1 MENNLKKQR
10 PQSSIS
16 QHHLPNLT
24 HRKSKVS
31 YPKITST
38 RDINRNDYN
47 PHKVFIPK
55 LESENIYKNNIDLK
69 QTIND
74 LNKKI
79 DFLKANNQKLS
90 LIISKKDKE
99 IDELTNQVI
108 LKNKELVTK
117 EKKERQK
124 EKGNADKGNTPN
136 KNDKKNINK
145 VNNFEK
151 DLQLKK
157 LYNEISL
164 VKEKYNKAIIEIRN
178 KEEEILNLRRNK
190 NLTDYNE
197 LRIRNEVLTQEFDKL
212 REMYLLSLDMNKK
225 NENFGRNENIL
236 KAEIQTQHDI
246 ITELKSEID
255 LFSLERK
262 QMNDTITDLKNKL
275 ELAYNNSKF
284 MKNEKNKIEKKYKKN
299 IKEQVL
305 QKENEEEKQ
314 QMTTKINK
322 LEEKLRHY
330 MLIATKNNNYGT
342 NSNNKEEKFQ
352 SKNNKNKNDND
363 GTSAIIISGGKKN
376 GITTRTVHPEENYDS
391 KTLLMQS
398 IITELTNEKKELLD
412 KIKMYEE
419 QINQTKIDNNSNNN
433 NLNKE
438 SNLSSQPQNNIN
450 NSSNLLKTTEEIL
463 IADNNQNKIPNDNN
477 QNQISNDN
485 NQNQISNDNNQNQI
499 SNEVNQS
506 QIPNDNNQSQIP
518 NDNNQN
524 QIPNDNN
531 QNQILNDDDKKKEVE
546 NENTSKEEIKFD
558 DILSLNFE
566 YNNINSTNAKDLFN
580 PIFSQF
586 ENEDKNSDTYK
597 ESILS
602 SLVNEISLKLNCNT
616 KEDEKKEIHQN
627 IQLLIEQDENLEDN
641 FYILFDDVINHNEE
655 ARKTKDNEYESI
667 IKEKFMEEN
676 NKSSIEEIINNNE
689 NKIRIDHFY
698 DILYEKNIKLE
709 KKVFLYLCYKLKT
722 KDCNSLY
729 DIETKDLSNY
739 IN

>member
-1 MENNLKKQR
+1 MESNLRNNR

-16 QHHLPNLT
+16 LRHLPNLT
-24 HRKSKVS
+24 HRKPKVS

-38 RDINRNDYN
+38 KDINRNDYN
-47 PHKVFIPK
+47 PHKTFIPK

-124 EKGNADKGNTPN
+124 EKRNNNKEKSPN
-136 KNDKKNINK
+136 KKDKKNITK
-145 VNNFEK
+145 ENNFEK

-178 KEEEILNLRRNK
+178 KEDEILNLRRNK

-197 LRIRNEVLTQEFDKL
+197 LRIKNEVLTKEFDKL

-246 ITELKSEID
+246 IIELKNEIE

-284 MKNEKNKIEKKYKKN
+284 MKNEKEKIEKRYKKSL
-299 IKEQVL
+299 KEQVL
-305 QKENEEEKQ
+305 QKEYEEEKH
-314 QMTTKINK
+314 QMNTQIKK
-322 LEEKLRHY
+322 LKDKLDQY
-330 MLIATKNNNYGT
+330 MLYAAKNNDYGD
-342 NSNNKEEKFQ
+342 NSNNKGKKVE
-352 SKNNKNKNDND
+352 SKNKNQDNKYSNVNE
-363 GTSAIIISGGKKN
+363 GTNAIIIRGGKKG
-376 GITTRTVHPEENYDS
+376 GITTSTVHPEENYDS

-419 QINQTKIDNNSNNN
+419 QISQINQTKIDNNSNNN
-433 NLNKE
+433 LNKE
-438 SNLSSQPQNNIN
+438 NNSSSQPQNNIN
-450 NSSNLLKTTEEIL
+450 NSNNLLKTTEEIL
-463 IADNNQNKIPNDNN
+463 IA
-477 QNQISNDN
+477 
-485 NQNQISNDNNQNQI
+485 
-499 SNEVNQS
+499 
-506 QIPNDNNQSQIP
+506 
-518 NDNNQN
+518 DNNQN

-531 QNQILNDDDKKKEVE
+531 QNQILNDNNQNQILNDNDKKDEVK
-546 NENTSKEEIKFD
+546 NENASKEEIKFD

-580 PIFSQF
+580 PIFVQF

-602 SLVNEISLKLNCNT
+602 SLVNEISLKLNCDT

-627 IQLLIEQDENLEDN
+627 IQLLIEQDESLEDN
-641 FYILFDDVINHNEE
+641 FYIIFDDVINHNEE
-655 ARKTKDNEYESI
+655 ARKAKDNEYESI

-676 NKSSIEEIINNNE
+676 NKSSIEEIINNNQ
-689 NKIRIDHFY
+689 NKIRIDLFY

>member
-1 MENNLKKQR
+1 MENNLKNNR
-10 PQSSIS
+10 PLSSIS
-16 QHHLPNLT
+16 LRHLPNLT
-24 HRKSKVS
+24 HRKPKVS

-38 RDINRNDYN
+38 RDINRNDFN
-47 PHKVFIPK
+47 PHKTFIPK

-124 EKGNADKGNTPN
+124 EKRNLDKEKIAN

-145 VNNFEK
+145 INNFEK

-157 LYNEISL
+157 IYNEISL

-178 KEEEILNLRRNK
+178 KEEEILNLKRNK
-190 NLTDYNE
+190 NFTDYNE
-197 LRIRNEVLTQEFDKL
+197 LRIRNEVLTKEFDKL

-246 ITELKSEID
+246 ITELKNEID

-284 MKNEKNKIEKKYKKN
+284 MKNEKDKIEKRYKKN
-299 IKEQVL
+299 IKEKVL
-305 QKENEEEKQ
+305 QKEYEEEKL
-314 QMTTKINK
+314 QMTTKIKK
-322 LEEKLRHY
+322 LEDKLEKY
-330 MLIATKNNNYGT
+330 MRNNNNYGGYI
-342 NSNNKEEKFQ
+342 SKKGEKVE
-352 SKNNKNKNDND
+352 SKNKNNKYNNVND
-363 GTSAIIISGGKKN
+363 GINPIIISGGKKG
-376 GITTRTVHPEENYDS
+376 GITTRTVHPEENYDN

-398 IITELTNEKKELLD
+398 IITELTNEKQELLY

-419 QINQTKIDNNSNNN
+419 QINQNNQNNQNKIDNNSNNN
-433 NLNKE
+433 LNKE
-438 SNLSSQPQNNIN
+438 SNSPSQSKNKIN

-463 IADNNQNKIPNDNN
+463 IADNNQN
-477 QNQISNDN
+477 QR
-485 NQNQISNDNNQNQI
+485 
-499 SNEVNQS
+499 VNF
-506 QIPNDNNQSQIP
+506 
-518 NDNNQN
+518 
-524 QIPNDNN
+524 
-531 QNQILNDDDKKKEVE
+531 DDKKEEEKNDDKKEEENNDDKKEEEKNNDKKEEEKNDDKKEEVE
-546 NENTSKEEIKFD
+546 NENASKEEIKFD

-580 PIFSQF
+580 RIFAQF

-602 SLVNEISLKLNCNT
+602 SLVNEISLKLNCDT

-627 IQLLIEQDENLEDN
+627 IQLIIEQDENLEDN

-655 ARKTKDNEYESI
+655 SRKIIDNEYESI
-667 IKEKFMEEN
+667 IKGKFMEES
-676 NKSSIEEIINNNE
+676 NKSFIEGIINNNE
-689 NKIRIDHFY
+689 NKMRIDRFY

-722 KDCNSLY
+722 KDCDSLY